1 MWQNWIFSLKF
12 ITWDPAFWKLSSFFY
27 NPLMLLFIL
36 TSFFLP
42 FKSFLVCICPVIP
55 IPWPKATYMS
65 NTLVHLNCLSCQQRP
80 VQGKAQKHRGWGAE
94 RKQRDCAQRHG
105 MATIQHPSSLPAGHH
120 PGWHR
125 SDASSC
131 PACPQ
136 WQLRMLER
144 GRLPSVDLQSLEEKW
159 MWCFLPP
166 WNKSFYLKSKAGQV
180 TVPKTKLFGL

>member
-1 MWQNWIFSLKF
+1 
-12 ITWDPAFWKLSSFFY
+12 
-27 NPLMLLFIL
+27 MLLFIL

-55 IPWPKATYMS
+55 IPRPKATSMS

-94 RKQRDCAQRHG
+94 WEQRDCAQRHG

-131 PACPQ
+131 PACPRL
-136 WQLRMLER
+136 QLRMLGGEGCQAWTFR
-144 GRLPSVDLQSLEEKW
+144 AWKRNGCGSS
-159 MWCFLPP
+159 FLPGIRVFTL
-166 WNKSFYLKSKAGQV
+166 NQRLAK
-180 TVPKTKLFGL
+180 